1 MALSSFSHWL
11 DCHLA
16 KTKLKTTLR
25 DGEYTHMTEIVTHEM
40 IHWIDVNRGMN
51 FANQESLFCSEI
63 RAALLSGQCQEF
75 YNGTNTLLKTMLN
88 HPISCAKDR
97 ALDSMSISG
106 SKMCCPS
113 EKLLQ
118 RCVQDIYPWTERPT
132 SQQKAKEIL
141 VKQFQYTGD
150 L

>member
-1 MALSSFSHWL
+1 
-11 DCHLA
+11 
-16 KTKLKTTLR
+16 
-25 DGEYTHMTEIVTHEM
+25 
-40 IHWIDVNRGMN
+40 
-51 FANQESLFCSEI
+51 
-63 RAALLSGQCQEF
+63 
-75 YNGTNTLLKTMLN
+75 MLN

-113 EKLLQ
+113 ETLLQ
-118 RCVQDIYPWTERPT
+118 KCVKDIYPWTERPT

-141 VKQFQYTGD
+141 VKQFKYTGN

>member
-1 MALSSFSHWL
+1 M
-11 DCHLA
+11 
-16 KTKLKTTLR
+16 KTTLR

-141 VKQFQYTGD
+141 VKQFQYTGN